1 MSEMLGNVLACW
13 LVAALLASADAA
25 SVSALRAQ
33 LTASRAACINGS
45 NGIILRL
52 NNSAEDEADLAPG
65 GGRGEAPRAAA
76 LARRQNRLAE
86 FVVRQN
92 VNVGRQNVVVKKT
105 FVDLLPAVTMDA
117 PSDDFLDDLL
127 NDPEIER
134 VEADCRVVV
143 DISVQQTAAADH
155 SRRLAQQTDMPWNL
169 DMIDAPAGEDG
180 SYSWSPG
187 AAGEGIRI
195 YVLDTGVRTDH
206 EDFAGRAVGGWS
218 TCNGFS
224 VACSTDGSTGWV
236 DQGIIN
242 GASGSCNSHGT
253 HVASTAAGARYGVA
267 KGATVVAVQVL
278 SCLDGSGS
286 FSAIFAAMEWA
297 ASDSNGQPAVISM
310 SLGAQ
315 AQSTIMH
322 ETIALL
328 HRSRNMNV
336 VVAAGN
342 SNMNAIDFLPASTP
356 DAITV
361 GAVDRSGK
369 LMRTSQQA
377 CSHGMHR
384 FADFSSTEWR
394 IPHV

>member
-86 FVVRQN
+86 FVVRAR
-92 VNVGRQNVVVKKT
+92 GRQNVVVKKT

-155 SRRLAQQTDMPWNL
+155 SRRLAQQTDMP
-169 DMIDAPAGEDG
+169 
-180 SYSWSPG
+180 
-187 AAGEGIRI
+187 
-195 YVLDTGVRTDH
+195 
-206 EDFAGRAVGGWS
+206 
-218 TCNGFS
+218 
-224 VACSTDGSTGWV
+224 
-236 DQGIIN
+236 
-242 GASGSCNSHGT
+242 HGT
-253 HVASTAAGARYGVA
+253 LT
-267 KGATVVAVQVL
+267 
-278 SCLDGSGS
+278 
-286 FSAIFAAMEWA
+286 
-297 ASDSNGQPAVISM
+297 
-310 SLGAQ
+310 
-315 AQSTIMH
+315 
-322 ETIALL
+322 
-328 HRSRNMNV
+328 
-336 VVAAGN
+336 
-342 SNMNAIDFLPASTP
+342 
-356 DAITV
+356 
-361 GAVDRSGK
+361 
-369 LMRTSQQA
+369 
-377 CSHGMHR
+377 
-384 FADFSSTEWR
+384 
-394 IPHV
+394 